1 MDKNNLSEYA
11 WILITVMILAIILVA
26 AAPLGRMTKDNID
39 KSVEDNVAN
48 AFEEPDG
55 IPDIARITGRITDKN
70 DEYVGDYAVYL
81 LGEDGSITET
91 KTDKNGRYTF
101 YIEKGAAAY
110 KEVYVKS
117 GEDKYSY
124 EGISSDGMK
133 NVNINIPKVIAN
145 VSYAVTGHIFY
156 VDDSGNKIGLS
167 GVSVSVIDKD
177 TRVTVNKVSSDSNG
191 TFSVSLSVDE
201 YDFEFADHTEGA
213 VSYVPENKTITVA
226 VTENKNIEVSYKEA
240 S

>member
-1 MDKNNLSEYA
+1 M
-11 WILITVMILAIILVA
+11 
-26 AAPLGRMTKDNID
+26 
-39 KSVEDNVAN
+39 
-48 AFEEPDG
+48 
-55 IPDIARITGRITDKN
+55 
-70 DEYVGDYAVYL
+70 
-81 LGEDGSITET
+81 
-91 KTDKNGRYTF
+91 
-101 YIEKGAAAY
+101 
-110 KEVYVKS
+110 KS

-156 VDDSGNKIGLS
+156 VDDFGNKIGLS

-201 YDFEFADHTEGA
+201 YDFEFADHTEDA
-213 VSYVPENKTITVA
+213 VSYVPENKTVTVA